1 MAGWTRKKAMKVS
14 SRKGQT
20 RPTEKRGAAAPLI
33 VDEYQY
39 LIGQEPLKS
48 MHLNYLRPR
57 LGAAKYVVT
66 QAVARGKRGKV
77 VMIGMTRDA
86 VTGEPFPAP
95 PQKFLPAQVVRR
107 QSSR

>member
-1 MAGWTRKKAMKVS
+1 MKVS

-39 LIGQEPLKS
+39 LIGQELLKS